1 VEKVRLNEKFLKGT
15 KTMKI
20 IVTEDYQALNIEA
33 AKIIAT
39 AVALKPNA
47 AVVVATG
54 NTPVGTY
61 GELASLRAE
70 GKFDPSALQI
80 FQLDEYLG
88 LKAGDERT
96 LWGWME
102 RVFLTPLALSAEK
115 VVRLNCDTQDAAA
128 TCAAYDKAVEAAGG
142 FDLAILG
149 LGPNGHLAFN
159 EPPADADTPTRQVTL
174 TEESLASNSVYWGG
188 RDKVPPQAM
197 TAGLAKLLGAKCI
210 LLLVSGKSK
219 RDILARVISGPVINL
234 VPASFL
240 QTHPNVIVVA
250 DKAASE

>member
-1 VEKVRLNEKFLKGT
+1 
-15 KTMKI
+15 MKI
-20 IVTEDYQALNIEA
+20 IVTDDYQALSIA
-33 AKIIAT
+33 AAAQIA
-39 AVALKPNA
+39 AIVQAKPTA

-61 GELASLRAE
+61 AQLAALQAE
-70 GKFDPSALQI
+70 GKFDPTGLQL

-88 LKAGDERT
+88 LESSDPRT

-102 RVFLTPLALSAEK
+102 RMFLTPLQLDGSK
-115 VVRLNCDTQDAAA
+115 VVRLNCDSKDAAA
-128 TCAAYDKAVEAAGG
+128 TCAAYDQAVEAAGG

-159 EPPADADTPTRQVTL
+159 EPPAAADTPTRSL
-174 TEESLASNSVYWGG
+174 NLSEESIVSNSVYWGG
-188 RDKVPPQAM
+188 RAKVPPQAM
-197 TAGLAKLLGAKCI
+197 TAGLAKLLGAKCV

-219 RDILARVISGPVINL
+219 RDILQRVTSGPVTNL

-250 DKAASE
+250 DKDAAS

>member
-70 GKFDPSALQI
+70 GK
-80 FQLDEYLG
+80 YLG